1 VTRCQELAQLADGR
15 PLLFAGLFLPVLGWV
30 AFNIAAP
37 AFRQLAGMA
46 DKATAAPTKGKKR
59 SVAAAM
65 TGLTAAALMAAPE
78 HADAAQE
85 LVQLADGRP
94 LLFAGL
100 FLPVLG
106 WVAFNIAAPAFR
118 QLAGMADKATAA
130 PTKGKKR

>member
-46 DKATAAPTKGKKR
+46 EKAQEPAKKKR

-78 HADAAQE
+78 QADAAQE

-118 QLAGMADKATAA
+118 QLAGMADKAAAA